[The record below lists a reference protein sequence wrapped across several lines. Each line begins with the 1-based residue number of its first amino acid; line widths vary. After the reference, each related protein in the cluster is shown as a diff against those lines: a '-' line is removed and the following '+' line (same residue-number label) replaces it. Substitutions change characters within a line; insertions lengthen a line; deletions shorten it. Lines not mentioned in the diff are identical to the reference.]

1 MHWLFLGIAIIAEI
15 FGSSMLK
22 MSEGFTRLF
31 PSIGVIAGY
40 VLSFYLL
47 SLALK
52 GIPLSAAYAIWSG
65 IGLVLTAL
73 VSIVFFGQKV
83 DVGGLIGI
91 GLILLGVVVLNVF
104 SQMAKH

>member
-1 MHWLFLGIAIIAEI
+1 MHWFFLGIAIIAEI

-22 MSEGFTRLF
+22 MSDGFTRLF

-40 VLSFYLL
+40 ILSFYLL

-73 VSIVFFGQKV
+73 VSIIFFGQKV
-83 DVGGLIGI
+83 DIGGLIGI